1 MRSLIAYFLGIL
13 TVLIILIPFWYVAKS
28 NTKIKQVYDDVFCN
42 SVNAASTGG
51 SNLVAPTTTTTGRTI
66 GGNNNG
72 SVYGNG
78 GNATSSSAG
87 SGVSGGVTG

>member
-42 SVNAASTGG
+42 SVNATPTSGNN
-51 SNLVAPTTTTTGRTI
+51 NLIAPTTTTT
-66 GGNNNG
+66 
-72 SVYGNG
+72 S
-78 GNATSSSAG
+78 
-87 SGVSGGVTG
+87 

>member
-28 NTKIKQVYDDVFCN
+28 NTKIKQVYKDVFCN
-42 SVNAASTGG
+42 SIETSSSG
-51 SNLVAPTTTTTGRTI
+51 SNSNLISPTTTSTGKTI

-72 SVYGNG
+72 SVYTNG
-78 GNATSSSAG
+78 GNASSTSG
-87 SGVSGGVTG
+87 SGING